1 MAHHK
6 NFDKQIFRQEKSIL
20 SFEWMIFVK
29 YNQRYNFCDEDW
41 S

>member
-20 SFEWMIFVK
+20 PFEWMICVK
-29 YNQRYNFCDEDW
+29 YNWRYNFCDEDW